1 MTSQKV
7 EQIQNELKK
16 VIGPIG
22 KFVVEKQINNM
33 QEDIDNFPDEKIE
46 ELIERSV
53 DIGVFDNTIQK
64 SVKERIRSTIY
75 VK

>member
-7 EQIQNELKK
+7 EQIQDELRK

-33 QEDIDNFPDEKIE
+33 QEDKDNFPDDKIE

-53 DIGVFDNTIQK
+53 DIGVFDTHIHK
-64 SVKERIRSTIY
+64 AVKERIRSS
-75 VK
+75 VLFK

>member
-7 EQIQNELKK
+7 ELIQDELKK
-16 VIGPIG
+16 YIGPIG

-33 QEDIDNFPDEKIE
+33 EEDKDNFPDDKIE

-53 DIGVFDNTIQK
+53 DIGVFDKRIQK
-64 SVKERIRSTIY
+64 TVKERIRTS
-75 VK
+75 VMFK

>member
-7 EQIQNELKK
+7 EVIQEELKK

-22 KFVVEKQINNM
+22 KFVVEKQINVMN
-33 QEDIDNFPDEKIE
+33 EDKDNFPDDKIG

-53 DIGVFDNTIQK
+53 DIGVFDQRIQK
-64 SVKERIRSTIY
+64 SVKERIRTTLNLQ
-75 VK
+75 